1 MRHAIET
8 EPRDGKAVILVDVA
22 SGTYDIA
29 HWSVEAGEWIRKNG
43 EPSKI
48 KPTHWHPIS
57 RDAYRLQED
66 EGSSK
71 PSQVFSN
78 RAALQRSAA
87 ASDVIASDSIAMAAP
102 VTVEPFEVQP
112 VRIEA
117 KRAPRARRRFAASS
131 TTATLIAAALL
142 GLYVRQY
149 VGQEDTARISTTGG
163 QVVEQETQG
172 PSQDRRKT
180 GLLALQPNAVADQA
194 SAQTGAQVRQILEGA
209 ASEARQSFEKEQRLE
224 VLANEL
230 AEARRALVETRSALA
245 EARRVIDTRNLQI
258 DARDVQLHEQEN
270 ELAMVRREMETNAAM
285 LTKLQREF
293 DGSEGPSREMPI
305 GREPEP
311 GAIDPRTTFE
321 PAANSQTAQATQAVE
336 AAVSEQAAA
345 VPSQGGPEVDKL
357 MARASALL
365 GQGDISAARRVLERA
380 AETGSALASF
390 TLAKTYDPIILS
402 KWGTYG
408 TRGDATK
415 ARELYAKSHAG
426 GIHEA
431 KDRSEAL
438 DQ

>member
-29 HWSVEAGEWIRKNG
+29 RWSVDAGQWIRKNG

-48 KPTHWHPIS
+48 KPTHWYPMS
-57 RDAYRLQED
+57 RDSYRLQED

-87 ASDVIASDSIAMAAP
+87 ASDVVAPGSVAMAAP
-102 VTVEPFEVQP
+102 VTVEPFEVQTA
-112 VRIEA
+112 RIEA
-117 KRAPRARRRFAASS
+117 KRGPRARRRFAASS

-149 VGQEDTARISTTGG
+149 AGQEDTARIGTTGG
-163 QVVEQETQG
+163 QVVEQETQL
-172 PSQDRRKT
+172 PSQDRQRT
-180 GLLALQPNAVADQA
+180 GLLALQQDAVADQA

-230 AEARRALVETRSALA
+230 AEARRALA
-245 EARRVIDTRNLQI
+245 EARRAIDARNLQI
-258 DARDVQLHEQEN
+258 DERDVRLREQES

-285 LTKLQREF
+285 LTNLQRVF

-305 GREPEP
+305 AREPEP
-311 GAIDPRTTFE
+311 RATDPSTTSE
-321 PAANSQTAQATQAVE
+321 RAANSQTAQATQAVE
-336 AAVSEQAAA
+336 AAASERAAA
-345 VPSQGGPEVDKL
+345 VVPQGDPEVAKL

-365 GQGDISAARRVLERA
+365 GQGNISAARRVLERA

-390 TLAKTYDPIILS
+390 TLAETYDPIILS

-415 ARELYAKSHAG
+415 ARELYAKARAG
-426 GIHEA
+426 GIREA

>member
-8 EPRDGKAVILVDVA
+8 EPRDGKAVILVDVT

-48 KPTHWHPIS
+48 KPTHWHPMS
-57 RDAYRLQED
+57 RDTYRLQED

-87 ASDVIASDSIAMAAP
+87 ASDVVAPGSVAMVAP
-102 VTVEPFEVQP
+102 VTVEPFEVQTM
-112 VRIEA
+112 RIEA
-117 KRAPRARRRFAASS
+117 KRALRRFAASS
-131 TTATLIAAALL
+131 TTVTLIAAALL

-149 VGQEDTARISTTGG
+149 AGQEDTARISTTGG
-163 QVVEQETQG
+163 QVVEQETQLPG
-172 PSQDRRKT
+172 QDRRKT
-180 GLLALQPNAVADQA
+180 GLLALQQNAVADQA

-224 VLANEL
+224 VLTNEL
-230 AEARRALVETRSALA
+230 AEARSALA
-245 EARRVIDTRNLQI
+245 EARRVIDARNLQI
-258 DARDVQLHEQEN
+258 DARDVQLREQES

-293 DGSEGPSREMPI
+293 DGSEGPPREMAI
-305 GREPEP
+305 AREPEP
-311 GAIDPRTTFE
+311 RAIDPGTTFE
-321 PAANSQTAQATQAVE
+321 RAANSQTAQATQVVE
-336 AAVSEQAAA
+336 AAASEQAAA
-345 VPSQGGPEVDKL
+345 AVSEGGPEVAKL

-365 GQGDISAARRVLERA
+365 GQGNISAARSVLERA
-380 AETGSALASF
+380 AEMGSALASF

-426 GIHEA
+426 GIYEA
-431 KDRSEAL
+431 KDPSEAL

>member
-29 HWSVEAGEWIRKNG
+29 HWSVEAGEWVRKNG

-48 KPTHWHPIS
+48 KPTHWHPMS
-57 RDAYRLQED
+57 RDTYRLQED

-87 ASDVIASDSIAMAAP
+87 ASDVVAPGSVAMAAP
-102 VTVEPFEVQP
+102 VTVEPFEVQT

-117 KRAPRARRRFAASS
+117 KRAPRARRRFAAFS

-142 GLYVRQY
+142 GLNVRQY
-149 VGQEDTARISTTGG
+149 AGQEDTARISTTGG
-163 QVVEQETQG
+163 QVVEQETQL

-180 GLLALQPNAVADQA
+180 GLFALQQNAVADQA
-194 SAQTGAQVRQILEGA
+194 SAQTGAQVRQILEGS

-230 AEARRALVETRSALA
+230 AEARSALA
-245 EARRVIDTRNLQI
+245 AARRVIDARNLQI
-258 DARDVQLHEQEN
+258 DARDVQLREQES

-293 DGSEGPSREMPI
+293 DGSEGPSREMAI
-305 GREPEP
+305 AREPEP
-311 GAIDPRTTFE
+311 RAIDPRTTFE
-321 PAANSQTAQATQAVE
+321 SAANSQTAQATQAVE
-336 AAVSEQAAA
+336 AAASEQAAA
-345 VPSQGGPEVDKL
+345 VVSQGGPEVAKL

-365 GQGDISAARRVLERA
+365 DQGNISAARRVLERA

-415 ARELYAKSHAG
+415 ARELYAKAHAG

>member
-29 HWSVEAGEWIRKNG
+29 RWSVEAGEWIRKNG

-48 KPTHWHPIS
+48 KPTHWYPMS
-57 RDAYRLQED
+57 RDTYRLQED

-87 ASDVIASDSIAMAAP
+87 ASDVVAPGSVAMAAP
-102 VTVEPFEVQP
+102 VTVEPFEVQT

-117 KRAPRARRRFAASS
+117 KRAPRARRRFAAFS

-142 GLYVRQY
+142 GLNVRQY
-149 VGQEDTARISTTGG
+149 AGQEDTARISTTGG
-163 QVVEQETQG
+163 QGVEQETQL

-180 GLLALQPNAVADQA
+180 GLFALQQNAVADQA
-194 SAQTGAQVRQILEGA
+194 SAQTGAQVRQILEGS

-230 AEARRALVETRSALA
+230 AEARSALA
-245 EARRVIDTRNLQI
+245 EARRIIDARNLQI
-258 DARDVQLHEQEN
+258 DARDVQLREQES

-285 LTKLQREF
+285 LTKLLREL
-293 DGSEGPSREMPI
+293 DGSEGPSREMAI
-305 GREPEP
+305 AREPEP
-311 GAIDPRTTFE
+311 RAIDSRTTFE

-336 AAVSEQAAA
+336 AAASEQAAA
-345 VPSQGGPEVDKL
+345 VVSQDGPEVAKL
-357 MARASALL
+357 MARARALL
-365 GQGDISAARRVLERA
+365 DQGDISAARRVLERA

-390 TLAKTYDPIILS
+390 TLATTYDPIILS

-415 ARELYAKSHAG
+415 ARELYAKAHAG

-438 DQ
+438 DK

>member
-1 MRHAIET
+1 M
-8 EPRDGKAVILVDVA
+8 
-22 SGTYDIA
+22 
-29 HWSVEAGEWIRKNG
+29 
-43 EPSKI
+43 
-48 KPTHWHPIS
+48 S

-78 RAALQRSAA
+78 RTALQRSAA
-87 ASDVIASDSIAMAAP
+87 ASDVVAPGSVAMAAP
-102 VTVEPFEVQP
+102 VTVEPFEVQT

-131 TTATLIAAALL
+131 TAATLIAAALL

-149 VGQEDTARISTTGG
+149 AGQEDTARIGTTGG
-163 QVVEQETQG
+163 QVVEQETRL

-180 GLLALQPNAVADQA
+180 GLLALQQNAVADQA
-194 SAQTGAQVRQILEGA
+194 SAQTGAQVRQILEASA
-209 ASEARQSFEKEQRLE
+209 AEARQSFEKEQRLE

-230 AEARRALVETRSALA
+230 AEARSALA
-245 EARRVIDTRNLQI
+245 KARRVIDARNLQI
-258 DARDVQLHEQEN
+258 DARDVQLREQES

-293 DGSEGPSREMPI
+293 DGSEGPSREMAI
-305 GREPEP
+305 AREPEP
-311 GAIDPRTTFE
+311 RAIDPRTTFE
-321 PAANSQTAQATQAVE
+321 RAANSQTAQATQAVE
-336 AAVSEQAAA
+336 AAASEQAAA
-345 VPSQGGPEVDKL
+345 VMSQGGPEVAKL

-365 GQGDISAARRVLERA
+365 GQGNISAARRVLERA

-390 TLAKTYDPIILS
+390 TLAKTYDPIIVS

-415 ARELYAKSHAG
+415 ARELYAKAHAG

>member
-8 EPRDGKAVILVDVA
+8 EPRDGRVVILVDVE
-22 SGTYDIA
+22 SGTYDIV
-29 HWSVEAGEWIRKNG
+29 HWSAEAGEWIRRNG

-48 KPTHWHPIS
+48 RPTHWYPMS

-66 EGSSK
+66 EGLIK
-71 PSQVFSN
+71 PSQVVSN

-87 ASDVIASDSIAMAAP
+87 ASDVVAPGSVAMAAP
-102 VTVEPFEVQP
+102 VAVEPFEVQT

-131 TTATLIAAALL
+131 TVAALIAAALL

-149 VGQEDTARISTTGG
+149 AGQEDTAGISTTGG
-163 QVVEQETQG
+163 QVVEQETRL
-172 PSQDRRKT
+172 PSQDRQKT
-180 GLLALQPNAVADQA
+180 GLLALQQNAVADQA
-194 SAQTGAQVRQILEGA
+194 SAQTGAQVRQVLEASA
-209 ASEARQSFEKEQRLE
+209 AQARQSFEKEQRLE

-230 AEARRALVETRSALA
+230 AEARSALA
-245 EARRVIDTRNLQI
+245 KARGVIDARNLQI
-258 DARDVQLHEQEN
+258 DARDVQLREQER

-293 DGSEGPSREMPI
+293 DGSEGPSREMAI
-305 GREPEP
+305 AREPEP
-311 GAIDPRTTFE
+311 RAIDPRTTFE
-321 PAANSQTAQATQAVE
+321 RAATSQTGQATQAVE
-336 AAVSEQAAA
+336 AAASEQAAA
-345 VPSQGGPEVDKL
+345 VMAQDGPEKL

-365 GQGDISAARRVLERA
+365 GQGNISAARRVLERA

-415 ARELYAKSHAG
+415 ARELYAKAHAG
-426 GIHEA
+426 GIQEA

-438 DQ
+438 DK

>member
-29 HWSVEAGEWIRKNG
+29 HWSAEAGEWIRRNG

-48 KPTHWHPIS
+48 KPTHWHPMS

-87 ASDVIASDSIAMAAP
+87 ASDVVAPGSVVMAAP
-102 VTVEPFEVQP
+102 VAVEPFEVQT

-117 KRAPRARRRFAASS
+117 KHAPRARRRYAASS
-131 TTATLIAAALL
+131 TAATLIAAALL

-149 VGQEDTARISTTGG
+149 AGQEDAARISTTGG
-163 QVVEQETQG
+163 QVVEQQTRL
-172 PSQDRRKT
+172 PSQDRWKT
-180 GLLALQPNAVADQA
+180 GLLALQQNAMADQA
-194 SAQTGAQVRQILEGA
+194 SAQTGAQVRQSLEGA

-230 AEARRALVETRSALA
+230 AEARSALA
-245 EARRVIDTRNLQI
+245 EARRVIDARNLQI
-258 DARDVQLHEQEN
+258 DARDIQLREQES
-270 ELAMVRREMETNAAM
+270 ELAMVRREIETNAAM

-293 DGSEGPSREMPI
+293 DGSEGPLREVAVA
-305 GREPEP
+305 REPEP
-311 GAIDPRTTFE
+311 HAIDPRTTFE
-321 PAANSQTAQATQAVE
+321 RAANSQTAQATPAVE
-336 AAVSEQAAA
+336 AAASEQAAA
-345 VPSQGGPEVDKL
+345 VVSQGGPEVAKL
-357 MARASALL
+357 MARASELL
-365 GQGDISAARRVLERA
+365 GQGNISAARRVLERA

-402 KWGTYG
+402 KWGAYG
-408 TRGDATK
+408 TRGDAAK
-415 ARELYAKSHAG
+415 ARELYAKSQAG

-431 KDRSEAL
+431 KDLAEAL

>member
-1 MRHAIET
+1 
-8 EPRDGKAVILVDVA
+8 
-22 SGTYDIA
+22 
-29 HWSVEAGEWIRKNG
+29 
-43 EPSKI
+43 
-48 KPTHWHPIS
+48 
-57 RDAYRLQED
+57 
-66 EGSSK
+66 
-71 PSQVFSN
+71 
-78 RAALQRSAA
+78 
-87 ASDVIASDSIAMAAP
+87 
-102 VTVEPFEVQP
+102 

-117 KRAPRARRRFAASS
+117 KRGPRARRRFVASS

-149 VGQEDTARISTTGG
+149 AGQEDTVRIGTTGG
-163 QVVEQETQG
+163 QVVEQETQL
-172 PSQDRRKT
+172 PSQDRQKT
-180 GLLALQPNAVADQA
+180 GLLALQQNAVADQA

-230 AEARRALVETRSALA
+230 AEARSALA
-245 EARRVIDTRNLQI
+245 EARRALAEARRAIDARNLQI
-258 DARDVQLHEQEN
+258 DARDVQLREQES

-305 GREPEP
+305 AREPEP
-311 GAIDPRTTFE
+311 RAIDPRTTSE
-321 PAANSQTAQATQAVE
+321 RAANSQTAQATQAVE
-336 AAVSEQAAA
+336 AAASERAAA
-345 VPSQGGPEVDKL
+345 VVSQGDPEVAKL

-365 GQGDISAARRVLERA
+365 GQGNISAARGVLERA

-390 TLAKTYDPIILS
+390 ALAETYDPVVLS

-415 ARELYAKSHAG
+415 ARELYAKAHAG

-431 KDRSEAL
+431 KGRSEAL